1 MKAGVIVGII
11 LIAAGIYVV
20 AGQASYNRNREVLK
34 IGGIEASVQESRLI
48 PPWAGAIAIAVGGVL
63 VFAGLRG
70 SKR

>member
-1 MKAGVIVGII
+1 MKIGVIVGIL

-20 AGQASYNRNREVLK
+20 AGQGSYSRNREVLK
-34 IGGIEASVQESRLI
+34 VGGLEASVKESRLI
-48 PPWAGAIAIAVGGVL
+48 PPWTGAIGIALGGVL